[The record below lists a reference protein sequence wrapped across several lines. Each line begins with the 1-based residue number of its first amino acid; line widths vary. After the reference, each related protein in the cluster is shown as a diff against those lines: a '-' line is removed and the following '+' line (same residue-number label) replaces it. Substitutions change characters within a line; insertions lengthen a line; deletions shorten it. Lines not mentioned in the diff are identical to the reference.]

1 MTTRAVVPILI
12 ADDDPDDRDL
22 ALDALTECL
31 PRNPLHFVKDG
42 VELLDFL
49 KQTGAYKDSDA
60 PRPGVILVDLNMPRM
75 DGREAI
81 AEIKRDPALRQ
92 IPIVVLTTS
101 KAEEDV
107 FRTYDLGV
115 SSYVVKPVTYRA
127 LVDVMADL
135 GRYWFDV
142 VMLPDPSAG
151 DC

>member
-1 MTTRAVVPILI
+1 MTTSAAVSILI

-22 ALDALTECL
+22 ASDALTESR
-31 PRNPLHFVKDG
+31 PMNPVHFVKDG

-49 KQTGAYKDSDA
+49 KRTGPYVKSDS

-81 AEIKRDPALRQ
+81 AEIKRDHALRQ

-101 KAEEDV
+101 KAEEDI

-115 SSYVVKPVTYRA
+115 SSYVVKPVSFRA
-127 LVDVMADL
+127 LVDVMTDL
-135 GRYWFDV
+135 GRYWFEV
-142 VMLPDPSAG
+142 VKLPDPG
-151 DC
+151 VVH

>member
-1 MTTRAVVPILI
+1 MTTTTAAPILI

-22 ALDALTECL
+22 ARDALNESRPL
-31 PRNPLHFVKDG
+31 NPIHFVKDG

-49 KQTGAYKDSDA
+49 KRTGSYVKKSDA

-81 AEIKRDPALRQ
+81 AVIKQDHALRQ

-115 SSYVVKPVTYRA
+115 SSYVVKPVSYRA
-127 LVDVMADL
+127 LVDVMTDL

-142 VMLPDPSAG
+142 VKLPDPGAAN
-151 DC
+151 